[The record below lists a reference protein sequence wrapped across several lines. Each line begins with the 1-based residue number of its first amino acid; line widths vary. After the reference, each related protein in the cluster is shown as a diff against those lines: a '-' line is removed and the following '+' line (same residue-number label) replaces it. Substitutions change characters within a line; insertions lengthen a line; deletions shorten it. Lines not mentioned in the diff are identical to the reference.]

1 MGLRSRDAE
10 GVPGMKRFT
19 VTTEGVD
26 RFGLVMLAQAYI
38 DEQWLAAH
46 MFPEEAA
53 AAMKDQFRLA
63 LLHDL
68 ELIEVR
74 CEEVHT

>member
-1 MGLRSRDAE
+1 
-10 GVPGMKRFT
+10 MKRFT
-19 VTTEGVD
+19 VTSEGTD
-26 RFGLVMLAQAYI
+26 RFSLAKLAQAYI
-38 DEQWLAAH
+38 DEHWLAAH

-53 AAMKDQFRLA
+53 AAMKDQFRMA

-74 CEEVHT
+74 CEEVGA